1 MPPTTL
7 RAAMTVEQLWQP
19 APGGSGTY
27 IRELVRALREDG
39 ATEVVGVAA
48 RGHGNQGG
56 EGSQGGEAIDE
67 LGIDVHAS
75 RLPRTALYEAWS
87 SWRRPRIPRSCGEVD
102 VIHATT
108 WAIPPRSRPLLV
120 TVHDLAFLRAPE
132 HFTARGNRYFRR
144 ALDVARRDADLVIVP
159 SQTTADDCQRN
170 GFSADRV
177 RVIPHGVRARAVAP
191 SEVADLR
198 RRYDLHSPYV
208 LWCGTLEPRKN
219 LTTLLDAFAE
229 AAGHDPDLSLVLV
242 GPKGWG
248 PTSTQIVTRLD
259 GPLGDRVAALGPLSG
274 DDLQVAYAGAR
285 AFCFPSL
292 WEGFGMPV
300 LEAMAHGIP
309 VVTSS
314 GTSMAEFTQGAGLLV
329 DPRDPQSLAGAI
341 LEATGPGHDELSARA
356 SARAREYTWAHA
368 ARQTTEAYR
377 SLARTQSDA

>member
-1 MPPTTL
+1 MPASSF

-27 IRELVRALREDG
+27 IRELVRALRHDDT
-39 ATEVVGVAA
+39 TEVVGVAA
-48 RGHGNQGG
+48 RGHGGQPD
-56 EGSQGGEAIDE
+56 DE

-75 RLPRTALYEAWS
+75 QLPRSALYDAWNF
-87 SWRRPRIPRSCGEVD
+87 WRAPRIPRSCGDVD

-108 WAIPPRSRPLLV
+108 WAIPPMSRPLVV

-144 ALDVARRDADLVIVP
+144 ALEIARTDADLVLVP
-159 SQTTADDCQRN
+159 SQMTADDCHQH
-170 GFSADRV
+170 GFSPDRV
-177 RVIPHGVRARAVAP
+177 RLVPHGVRARAVTT

-198 RRYDLHSPYV
+198 ARFDLHSPYV

-219 LTTLLDAFAE
+219 LPTLLDAFADV
-229 AAGHDPDLSLVLV
+229 AGHDPDLSLVLV
-242 GPKGWG
+242 GPQGWG
-248 PTSTQIVTRLD
+248 QTSAEVSARLD
-259 GPLGDRVAALGPLSG
+259 GPFADRVAVLGRLSD

-300 LEAMAHGIP
+300 LEAMAHGTP

-314 GTSMAEFTQGAGLLV
+314 GTSMAEFTEGAGLLV
-329 DPRDPQSLAGAI
+329 DPRDPEALAGAI
-341 LEATGPGHDELSARA
+341 LDATGARHDELAA
-356 SARAREYTWAHA
+356 SASVRARDYTWARVA
-368 ARQTTEAYR
+368 EQTVDAYR
-377 SLARTQSDA
+377 SLAGRSE